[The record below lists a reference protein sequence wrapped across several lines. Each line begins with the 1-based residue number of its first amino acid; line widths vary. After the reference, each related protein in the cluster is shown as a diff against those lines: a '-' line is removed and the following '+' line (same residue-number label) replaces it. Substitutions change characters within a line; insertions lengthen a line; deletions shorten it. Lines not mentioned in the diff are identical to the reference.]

1 MDQGSL
7 PNQSSDLS
15 SLSAM
20 PTLSTASDVREPTS
34 ENQGLSV
41 AEALQSVN
49 DNIARLD
56 GILASSSRAN
66 SAVDMCANQSP
77 LESSA
82 PLSGAVVAEPI
93 EVVPAFL
100 VDMVR
105 TGEFV
110 ELTLLSPRNLE
121 SIPKSRPSESDL
133 EKLVKTLRPIDSFAT
148 WLEAWNVYV
157 SLSAFSRPHKV
168 LFCQFCFYCW
178 DNSRRF
184 LSGILIHIIVWTLF
198 VPWYVMVG

>member
-1 MDQGSL
+1 MDQGNL
-7 PNQSSDLS
+7 LNQSSDFS
-15 SLSAM
+15 SLLAM

-41 AEALQSVN
+41 AEAIQSVN

-66 SAVDMCANQSP
+66 SAVDLGANQSP

-121 SIPKSRPSESDL
+121 
-133 EKLVKTLRPIDSFAT
+133 
-148 WLEAWNVYV
+148 
-157 SLSAFSRPHKV
+157 LS
-168 LFCQFCFYCW
+168 
-178 DNSRRF
+178 
-184 LSGILIHIIVWTLF
+184 LIHI
-198 VPWYVMVG
+198 